1 MGTPFSVLARCEHKN
16 VEPSTGAAPTSRLW
30 ASIKI
35 DPLGRGL
42 ERERAPLA
50 VALVAD
56 VSGSM
61 QGPPIDHVIRSCE
74 ILIDLLGER
83 DQLAIVT
90 FASDAQVRCGLTRVD
105 AAGKAQLRRALT
117 GIAAG
122 GNTNLHGGLGIAAGV
137 LLTAPAGLR
146 RAMVVMS
153 DGQPNV
159 GLASPSDLAT
169 YVTGLKLAVSSLGFG
184 LSHDEN
190 VLNAI
195 ATAGSGRY
203 AYIPDP
209 VLARVDLARAALAH
223 GGIVA
228 DQLEL
233 RLQPADG
240 VELLQVMPASPLRVG
255 SHGVAT
261 AIGDVFVDEGR
272 MIALELQLA
281 LGPRATGRLAAI
293 SVSGRATDG
302 TVHTTT
308 ASLDVDVRA
317 GARIVDR
324 DAQRDI
330 ALVQADAARIQARA
344 QADRGALPAAAE
356 ILRRAAA
363 RIDATDG
370 FVRNDGSLL
379 AELREQLADE
389 IASYL
394 RKSTDQERGHQ
405 RKGSTAYTAASP
417 GYTQRQRQRPPL
429 PAQLVGIAGPVAG
442 KRVELFADTVI
453 GRSSSSDIYVASEQL
468 SRMHVRLVCLGDR
481 WVLQDHG
488 STNGSFVN
496 DIRVESCQLSDNDRI
511 RIGNAE
517 FRFNLLAPGDR

>member
-16 VEPSTGAAPTSRLW
+16 VEPATSAAPTSRLW

-35 DPLGRGL
+35 DPLGGGL

-61 QGPPIDHVIRSCE
+61 QGPPIEHVIRSCE

-83 DQLAIVT
+83 DQLAIVA
-90 FASDAQVRCGLTRVD
+90 FASEAEVRCGLTPVD
-105 AAGKAQLRRALT
+105 AAGKTQLRRAL
-117 GIAAG
+117 GSLAAG
-122 GNTNLHGGLGIAAGV
+122 GNTNLHGGLGVAAGV
-137 LLTAPAGLR
+137 LVTAPAGLR

-159 GLASPSDLAT
+159 GLSSASDLAG

-184 LSHDEN
+184 LSHDET
-190 VLNAI
+190 VLEAI
-195 ATAGSGRY
+195 STAGSGRY
-203 AYIPDP
+203 AYVPDP
-209 VLARVDLARAALAH
+209 ALARVDLARAALAH

-240 VELLQVMPASPLRVG
+240 VELLQVVPASALRVG

-272 MIALELQLA
+272 SIALELQLA

-293 SVSGRATDG
+293 TVSGRAPDG

-308 ASLDVDVRA
+308 ASLDVDIRT
-317 GARIVDR
+317 GARVVDR

-330 ALVQADAARIQARA
+330 ALVQADAARVQARA

-356 ILRRAAA
+356 ILRQAAR
-363 RIDATDG
+363 RIDAIEG

-379 AELREQLADE
+379 AELREQLDDE
-389 IASYL
+389 IANYL

-405 RKGSTAYTAASP
+405 RKGSMSFKAATP
-417 GYTQRQRQRPPL
+417 GYSPRQRQRAAI
-429 PAQLVGIAGPVAG
+429 PAQLVGITGLVAG
-442 KRVELFADTVI
+442 QRFELFAETVI
-453 GRSSSSDIYVASEQL
+453 GRSSSSDVFVASEQL
-468 SRMHVRLVCLGDR
+468 SRMHIRLVCLDDG
-481 WVLQDHG
+481 WILQDTG
-488 STNGSFVN
+488 SSNGSFVN
-496 DIRVESCQLSDNDRI
+496 GVRVDSCQLKDNDRI

-517 FRFNLLAPGDR
+517 FRFNLLAPCAG

>member
-1 MGTPFSVLARCEHKN
+1 MLARCEHKN

-35 DPLGRGL
+35 DPLGGAL

-61 QGPPIDHVIRSCE
+61 QGPPIEHVVRSCE

-90 FASDAQVRCGLTRVD
+90 FASDAEVRCGLTQVD
-105 AAGKAQLRRALT
+105 AAGKTQLRRTIT
-117 GIAAG
+117 GLAAG
-122 GNTNLHGGLGIAAGV
+122 GNTNLHGGLGVAAGV

-159 GLASPSDLAT
+159 GLASASDLAG

-209 VLARVDLARAALAH
+209 ALARVDLARAALAH

-240 VELLQVMPASPLRVG
+240 VELLQVMPARPLRVG

-293 SVSGRATDG
+293 SVSGRAPDG

-308 ASLDVDVRA
+308 ASLDVDIRT
-317 GARIVDR
+317 GERIVDR

-330 ALVQADAARIQARA
+330 ALVQADAARVEARA

-356 ILRRAAA
+356 ILRQAAA
-363 RIDATDG
+363 RIDAIEG
-370 FVRNDGSLL
+370 FARNDGSLL

-394 RKSTDQERGHQ
+394 RKSTEQERGHQ
-405 RKGSTAYTAASP
+405 RKGSMAYTSASP
-417 GYTQRQRQRPPL
+417 SYTQRQRQRPPI
-429 PAQLVGIAGPVAG
+429 PAQLVGILGPVAG
-442 KRVELFADTVI
+442 KRYELFADTAI
-453 GRSSSSDIYVASEQL
+453 GRSSSADVYVASEQL
-468 SRMHVRLVCLGDR
+468 SRMHIRLVCLDDG
-481 WVLQDHG
+481 WMLQDSG
-488 STNGSFVN
+488 STNGTFVN
-496 DIRVESCQLSDNDRI
+496 GVRVESCQLKDNDRI
-511 RIGNAE
+511 RVGNAE
-517 FRFNLLAPGDR
+517 FRFNLLAPCDR

>member
-1 MGTPFSVLARCEHKN
+1 MLARCEHKN
-16 VEPSTGAAPTSRLW
+16 VEPSTSAAPTSRLW

-35 DPLGRGL
+35 DPLGGGL

-50 VALVAD
+50 VTLVAD

-61 QGPPIDHVIRSCE
+61 QGPPIEHVIRSCE
-74 ILIDLLGER
+74 ILIDLLGDR

-90 FASDAQVRCGLTRVD
+90 FASDAEVRCGLTRVD
-105 AAGKAQLRRALT
+105 AAGKTQLRRVL
-117 GIAAG
+117 GSIAAN
-122 GNTNLHGGLGIAAGV
+122 GNTNLHGGLGVAAGV

-159 GLASPSDLAT
+159 GLSSASDLAG
-169 YVTGLKLAVSSLGFG
+169 YVAGLKLAVSSLGFG
-184 LSHDEN
+184 LSHDET
-190 VLNAI
+190 VLDAI

-203 AYIPDP
+203 AYVPDP
-209 VLARVDLARAALAH
+209 ALARVDLARAALAH

-240 VELLQVMPASPLRVG
+240 VELLQVVPTSPLRVG

-261 AIGDVFVDEGR
+261 SIGDVFVDEGR
-272 MIALELQLA
+272 VIALELQLA

-293 SVSGRATDG
+293 SVSGRAPDG

-308 ASLDVDVRA
+308 ASLDVDIRTGDRV
-317 GARIVDR
+317 VDQ

-330 ALVQADAARIQARA
+330 VLVQADAARAQARA

-356 ILRRAAA
+356 ILRQVAA
-363 RIDATDG
+363 RIDAIEG

-379 AELREQLADE
+379 AELREQLEDE

-405 RKGSTAYTAASP
+405 RKGSLSYKAATP
-417 GYTQRQRQRPPL
+417 GYAGRQRQRPAL

-442 KRVELFADTVI
+442 MRFELFAETVI
-453 GRSSSSDIYVASEQL
+453 GRSSGNDIQVPSDQL
-468 SRMHVRLVCLGDR
+468 SRMHTRLACLGDH
-481 WVLQDHG
+481 WMLQDFG
-488 STNGSFVN
+488 STNGSYVN
-496 DIRVESCQLSDNDRI
+496 GVQVGSCRLNDGDRI
-511 RIGNAE
+511 KIGNAE
-517 FRFNLLAPGDR
+517 FKFNLLRVPGAR